1 MSHKKSMNGKL
12 APLSVV
18 KVRKL
23 RAQLN
28 SDIEGELNTVQGR
41 IRERAREHERE
52 KHKTGGWK
60 NKILGIEETE
70 EEKTGW
76 NIDQARPY
84 LWETQEARKVLTRE
98 ESAGLTDRMKLMR
111 DIVKD
116 PISFKYLQINVF
128 TEILNELIS
137 EA

>member
-1 MSHKKSMNGKL
+1 M
-12 APLSVV
+12 
-18 KVRKL
+18 
-23 RAQLN
+23 
-28 SDIEGELNTVQGR
+28 
-41 IRERAREHERE
+41 
-52 KHKTGGWK
+52 
-60 NKILGIEETE
+60 
-70 EEKTGW
+70 
-76 NIDQARPY
+76 
-84 LWETQEARKVLTRE
+84 LTRE